1 MKALTYV
8 VLGDVK
14 KNPGDTVTKA
24 ELKAAG
30 QTEDDVK
37 HLIKMGAL
45 SEDDKADINEAHKTV
60 EPPEGVKTVTD
71 GGSGADSVK

>member
-8 VLGDVK
+8 VLGDVRK
-14 KNPGDTVTKA
+14 SPGDKVTKT

-37 HLIKMGAL
+37 HLIKTGAL
-45 SEDDKADINEAHKTV
+45 SEDDKADVDEAHKIV
-60 EPPEGVKTVTD
+60 ESPEGVITAKD
-71 GGSGADSVK
+71 GGTSVEKSE